1 MKFYIKDNII
11 YKEIT
16 SQETPYLLKMSPW
29 QIGEDRRVFNFNIKD
44 YKSIKENKAKELI
57 NKQWDEDEREWN
69 FNGEHYI
76 VYNSINTKYKY
87 TYSDIHKDKKSHEFI
102 VNSTNINFRHHS
114 FSAIYYLCMFQGRL
128 YWAELLGGYYPQ
140 IKLYNFKDI
149 DTYPRFNDFAQ
160 WTKSNHCKKV
170 YKLNKKTKTCEV
182 I

>member
-1 MKFYIKDNII
+1 MKFYIKDNIV

-16 SQETPYLLKMSPW
+16 SHEIPYLLKMSPW

-57 NKQWDEDEREWN
+57 NKQWDEDEREWD
-69 FNGEHYI
+69 FSGEHYI
-76 VYNSINTKYKY
+76 VYNSLQSDFKT
-87 TYSDIHKDKKSHEFI
+87 TY
-102 VNSTNINFRHHS
+102 NNPRNIKEHS
-114 FSAIYYLCMFQGRL
+114 FANTIGRMEFSVRYYICMFQGRL
-128 YWAELLGGYYPQ
+128 YWAELGGYYPQ

-160 WTKSNHCKKV
+160 WTKASHCKKV
-170 YKLNKKTKTCEV
+170 YKLNKKTKTYEV